1 MPRLS
6 SPARSRNAAG
16 FTLQPMELSFMQMV
30 QLQRV
35 TFVTSSSTSK
45 RTALQWQLP
54 VWVFMKSTMVAL
66 DDSLMSVLSGMRL
79 AAFSRMEPNEVIDEV
94 LASDIVD
101 DPTRSPALEPAKAAA
116 TARRRR
122 AWGKHAS
129 LAAVTLG
136 AVGGFVA

>member
-1 MPRLS
+1 
-6 SPARSRNAAG
+6 
-16 FTLQPMELSFMQMV
+16 
-30 QLQRV
+30 
-35 TFVTSSSTSK
+35 
-45 RTALQWQLP
+45 
-54 VWVFMKSTMVAL
+54 MVAL

-136 AVGGFVA
+136 AVGGFVAITRTIDGSGGNAFDHTVVRSIG